1 MTPAGVGRGAFRGPP
16 SKKACHAMNRQQL
29 IILVVVIL
37 VLLGYRLSRRRRTQS
52 PALSHDPN
60 VFMPLMAD
68 RAVQFAKERGKVL
81 DYSPE
86 SIKAVDSLLGELHD
100 LRDKQRLSNQDL
112 NAHALHFGA
121 YIGEVIRRKFGGSW
135 ATDHPVA
142 GPKSFPVH
150 FLGGESFPIGWCGK
164 RILNGD
170 EDNVW
175 FKYEVVISRRN
186 EPDATSQASDAGPT
200 TQQ

>member
-1 MTPAGVGRGAFRGPP
+1 
-16 SKKACHAMNRQQL
+16 
-29 IILVVVIL
+29 
-37 VLLGYRLSRRRRTQS
+37 
-52 PALSHDPN
+52 
-60 VFMPLMAD
+60 
-68 RAVQFAKERGKVL
+68 
-81 DYSPE
+81 
-86 SIKAVDSLLGELHD
+86 VDSLLGELHD

-142 GPKSFPVH
+142 GPKSFPIH
-150 FLGGESFPIGWCGK
+150 FLGGDSFPIGWCGK

-175 FKYEVVISRRN
+175 FKYQVVTSQRN
-186 EPDATSQASDAGPT
+186 EPGPMSQPSDAGPP
-200 TQQ
+200 TQG

>member
-1 MTPAGVGRGAFRGPP
+1 
-16 SKKACHAMNRQQL
+16 MNKQQL
-29 IILVVVIL
+29 IILVAVVL
-37 VLLGYRLSRRRRTQS
+37 VLLGYRLSRRPRIQS
-52 PALSHDPN
+52 PGKLSDDPN

-68 RAVQFAKERGKVL
+68 RAVQFAKERGKAL

-86 SIKAVDSLLGELHD
+86 SIKVVDSLLGELHD
-100 LRDKQRLSNQDL
+100 LRDKQRLSNEDL

-142 GPKSFPVH
+142 GPNSFPMH
-150 FLGGESFPIGWCGK
+150 SLGSDSFTIGWCAK
-164 RILNGD
+164 RIVNGD
-170 EDNVW
+170 DDSVW
-175 FKYEVVISRRN
+175 FKYQVVVWRSN
-186 EPDATSQASDAGPT
+186 QPDATSQPSGTSPM